1 MYDRLLDLLIENQFA
16 SRSGGDKSGRRKGI
30 QAVRASKTM
39 KRDRAIF
46 KIPPSKRTP
55 EQQAS
60 RKRAVKLRRY
70 LNKGTT
76 DSTNIPTPN
85 IPRSVADRREGQ
97 G

>member
-1 MYDRLLDLLIENQFA
+1 MYDRLRDLIVEGQFG
-16 SRSGGDKSGRRKGI
+16 SRPGGDGSGRRKGI
-30 QAVRASKTM
+30 QSARASRTL

-70 LNKGTT
+70 LNQGTT

-85 IPRSVADRREGQ
+85 IPRSVSDKREGQ

>member
-1 MYDRLLDLLIENQFA
+1 MYDRILDLLIENQFA
-16 SRSGGDKSGRRKGI
+16 SRPGGDKSGRRKGV

-46 KIPPSKRTP
+46 KIEPSKRTP

-70 LNKGTT
+70 LNQGTT
-76 DSTNIPTPN
+76 DSTNRPTPN
-85 IPRSVADRREGQ
+85 IPRSVADKREGQ